1 MSFQTDIEAITGS
14 LSGLTTEA
22 TQALKDGTKQVIKL
36 LMKNNA
42 MKSRLTQDTTLNN
55 SPTTMDTTNTVLI
68 ESVTRNDGTRS
79 RKASVI
85 DEANADDYQDVNSIY
100 YTSKL
105 DPVYYISNDT
115 LHVIP
120 TPASGQSAL
129 VKHITPATNQTLSA
143 SAIDNLPSELNRGVV
158 LFAAIEILR
167 KQLNNK
173 NTTLINLSTNL
184 NNIDPPDGSSVIS
197 DVTYSG
203 PGNDDVGSA
212 SSGSG
217 VSNST
222 GVQAGNDIDLGSPP
236 AYNKSSSGLDHDA
249 GSIAVNDFIDTEDVE
264 LAQIALSKESQK
276 LQNYQA
282 EIADELNEFN
292 GQANNY
298 RIEIQ
303 TKLDRAQRNI
313 QASINDARNDLAAA
327 QATAQLATNVSIR
340 NQAEKSQRLIQN
352 AINAMQAIMADNQAN
367 LSKYTLDLNRYQ
379 ARVSEAVQEYQL
391 AFQEV
396 VQDYNW
402 LAQQYQ
408 IARNDFIDFLSPYI
422 MLGGSGE
429 VATDDRSS

>member
-1 MSFQTDIEAITGS
+1 
-14 LSGLTTEA
+14 
-22 TQALKDGTKQVIKL
+22 
-36 LMKNNA
+36 
-42 MKSRLTQDTTLNN
+42 
-55 SPTTMDTTNTVLI
+55 MDTTNTVLI

-85 DEANADDYQDVNSIY
+85 DEADADDYQDVNSIY

-129 VKHITPATNQTLSA
+129 VKHITPATNQTLGA

-167 KQLNNK
+167 KQLNTK
-173 NTTLINLSTNL
+173 NTTIVALSTGLDSINPPTGANL
-184 NNIDPPDGSSVIS
+184 LT

-203 PGNDDVGSA
+203 PGNDDVGAS

-222 GVQAGNDIDLGSPP
+222 GVQAGSDIDLGSPP
-236 AYNKSSSGLDHDA
+236 AYNKSSSGLDHDT

-276 LQNYQA
+276 LQDYQA
-282 EIADELNEFN
+282 GISDELNEFN

-303 TKLDRAQRNI
+303 TKLDKAQRNI

-367 LSKYTLDLNRYQ
+367 LSKYTLDLNKYQ
-379 ARVSEAVQEYQL
+379 AQVSEAVQEYQL

-396 VQDYNW
+396 TQDYNW

-429 VATDDRSS
+429 VATDDRPS

>member
-1 MSFQTDIEAITGS
+1 
-14 LSGLTTEA
+14 
-22 TQALKDGTKQVIKL
+22 
-36 LMKNNA
+36 
-42 MKSRLTQDTTLNN
+42 MKSRLTQSTTLNN

-85 DEANADDYQDVNSIY
+85 DEADADDYQDVNSIY

-129 VKHITPATNQTLSA
+129 VKHITPATNQTLGA

-167 KQLNNK
+167 KQLNTK
-173 NTTLINLSTNL
+173 NTTIVALSTGLDSINPPTGANL
-184 NNIDPPDGSSVIS
+184 LT

-203 PGNDDVGSA
+203 PGNDDVGAS

-222 GVQAGNDIDLGSPP
+222 GVQAGSDIDLGSPP
-236 AYNKSSSGLDHDA
+236 AYNKSSSGLDHDT

-276 LQNYQA
+276 LQDYQA
-282 EIADELNEFN
+282 GISDELNEFN

-303 TKLDRAQRNI
+303 TKLDKAQRNI

-367 LSKYTLDLNRYQ
+367 LSKYTLDLNKYQ
-379 ARVSEAVQEYQL
+379 AQVSEAVQEYQL

-396 VQDYNW
+396 TQDYNW

>member
-22 TQALKDGTKQVIKL
+22 TQALKDGTKQVVKL

-85 DEANADDYQDVNSIY
+85 DEADADDYQDVNSIY

-129 VKHITPATNQTLSA
+129 VKHITPATNQTLGA

-158 LFAAIEILR
+158 VYAAIEILR
-167 KQLNNK
+167 KQLNTK
-173 NTTLINLSTNL
+173 NATLVAL
-184 NNIDPPDGSSVIS
+184 NTGLGSIDPPSGSNLLTA
-197 DVTYSG
+197 VTYSG
-203 PGNDDVGSA
+203 PGNQDVGTA
-212 SSGSG
+212 SSTA

-276 LQNYQA
+276 LQDYQA
-282 EIADELNEFN
+282 GIADELNEFN

-298 RIEIQ
+298 RVEIQ
-303 TKLDRAQRNI
+303 TKLDKAQRNI

-340 NQAEKSQRLIQN
+340 NQAEKSQRFIQN
-352 AINAMQAIMADNQAN
+352 AINSMQAIMADNQAN
-367 LSKYTLDLNRYQ
+367 LSKYTLDLNKYQ
-379 ARVSEAVQEYQL
+379 AQVSEAVQEYQL

-396 VQDYNW
+396 TQDYNW

>member
-22 TQALKDGTKQVIKL
+22 TQALKDGTKQVVKL

-85 DEANADDYQDVNSIY
+85 DEADADDYQDVNSIY

-129 VKHITPATNQTLSA
+129 VKHITPATNQTLGA

-167 KQLNNK
+167 KQLNAK
-173 NTTLINLSTNL
+173 NTTLVNL
-184 NNIDPPDGSSVIS
+184 NNDLGGINIPTGNNVVS

-203 PGNDDVGSA
+203 PDNNAIDPSSA
-212 SSGSG
+212 SS

-236 AYNKSSSGLDHDA
+236 AYNKNSSGLDHATGD
-249 GSIAVNDFIDTEDVE
+249 IAVDDFIGTEDVE

-276 LQNYQA
+276 LQDYQA
-282 EIADELNEFN
+282 KIADELNEFN
-292 GQANNY
+292 GQSNNY

-340 NQAEKSQRLIQN
+340 NQAEKSQRFIQN
-352 AINAMQAIMADNQAN
+352 AINSMQAIMADNQSN
-367 LSKYTLDLNRYQ
+367 LSKYTLDLNKYQ
-379 ARVSEAVQEYQL
+379 AQVAESVQKYQL
-391 AFQEV
+391 AFQEI

>member
-1 MSFQTDIEAITGS
+1 MSFQSDIEAITGS
-14 LSGLTTEA
+14 ISGLTTEA

-120 TPASGQSAL
+120 TPANGQSAL
-129 VKHITPATNQTLSA
+129 VKHITPATNQTLGA

-167 KQLNNK
+167 KQLNTK
-173 NTTLINLSTNL
+173 NATLVGLSTGLNSISPPSGDNL
-184 NNIDPPDGSSVIS
+184 LTA
-197 DVTYSG
+197 VTYSG
-203 PGNDDVGSA
+203 PGNDDVGNSSA
-212 SSGSG
+212 GT
-217 VSNST
+217 VTNST

-236 AYNKSSSGLDHDA
+236 AYNKSSSGLDHDT

-276 LQNYQA
+276 LQDYQA
-282 EIADELNEFN
+282 GIADELNEFN

-367 LSKYTLDLNRYQ
+367 LSKYTLDLNKYQ
-379 ARVSEAVQEYQL
+379 AQVSEAVQEYQL
-391 AFQEV
+391 SFQEV

-429 VATDDRSS
+429 VATDDRSN

>member
-1 MSFQTDIEAITGS
+1 MSFQSDIEAITGS
-14 LSGLTTEA
+14 ISGLTTEA

-120 TPASGQSAL
+120 TPANGQSAL
-129 VKHITPATNQTLSA
+129 VKHITPATNQTLGA

-167 KQLNNK
+167 KQLNTK
-173 NTTLINLSTNL
+173 NATLVGLSTGLNSISPPSGDNL
-184 NNIDPPDGSSVIS
+184 LTA
-197 DVTYSG
+197 VTYSG
-203 PGNDDVGSA
+203 PGNDDVGDSSA
-212 SSGSG
+212 GT
-217 VSNST
+217 VTNST

-236 AYNKSSSGLDHDA
+236 AYNKSSSGLDHDT

-276 LQNYQA
+276 LQDYQA
-282 EIADELNEFN
+282 GIADELNEFN

-367 LSKYTLDLNRYQ
+367 LSKYTLDLNKYQ
-379 ARVSEAVQEYQL
+379 AQVSEAVQEYQL
-391 AFQEV
+391 SFQEV

-429 VATDDRSS
+429 VATDDRSN